1 MLLAFAFLD
10 APLQSEPGGVP
21 GVQAVLPR
29 WQLSRQGQHCW
40 LRLQRPIGG
49 GVTPRQ
55 LAEELWEQARSLER
69 LVPDPCT
76 PDRQAPKRVG
86 LRWSSSWQERYRS
99 KIGDEAY
106 AEAAPPAFANT
117 PVVFDGEELESDSSV
132 RKPRDPLRPAGWD
145 YEEYAPDQAQ
155 RPRKKQKASAPQ

>member
-1 MLLAFAFLD
+1 MEAGD
-10 APLQSEPGGVP
+10 AGVP
-21 GVQAVLPR
+21 FLMRIPVLGYLFKQNSRKVQRQELLVL
-29 WQLSRQGQHCW
+29 
-40 LRLQRPIGG
+40 LQPT
-49 GVTPRQ
+49 VVENDAD
-55 LAEELWEQARSLER
+55 LAEA
-69 LVPDPCT
+69 
-76 PDRQAPKRVG
+76 
-86 LRWSSSWQERYRS
+86 SWQERYRS